1 MTPEVNEALRKI
13 RQQKPFILTITNYF
27 PMGYVASGIR
37 SIGGFPIMCN
47 AEQELEELLKIT
59 GSVVINV
66 GKLDDSFIKLCNHIC
81 HMSKKFNV
89 PIILD
94 PVGAGASR
102 YRTDAIIN
110 LIKNHRISILRGYPN
125 EIASILTG
133 ELAIQDNKHFIDEK
147 IIIEHTKSLSKKY
160 NMTIVVSGKR
170 HIVVDSHQMT
180 QFNFDSDLVQKVAG
194 IGNLLSGIIGSFHS
208 VIKDPFLAAKSSVHF
223 YAECVGPTS
232 STAGGP
238 ASLIIEVIDMMYINA
253 IKAQLF
259 T

>member
-1 MTPEVNEALRKI
+1 MTPEINDTLRKI

-47 AEQELEELLKIT
+47 AKQELEELLKIT

-81 HMSKKFNV
+81 KMAKQLDV

-110 LIKNHRISILRGYPN
+110 MIENHRISILRGYPN

-133 ELAIQDNKHFIDEK
+133 ELVIQENMLLIDEK
-147 IIIEHTKSLSKKY
+147 IIIENTKSLSKKY
-160 NMTIVVSGKR
+160 DMAIVVSGKR
-170 HIVVDSHQMT
+170 HIVVASHQIA
-180 QFNFDSDLVQKVAG
+180 QFNFDSELVQKVAG
-194 IGNLLSGIIGSFHS
+194 IGNLLSGIISAFHS
-208 VIKDPFLAAKSSVHF
+208 VVKDPFLAAKSSVQF

-232 STAGGP
+232 STAAGP
-238 ASLIIEVIDMMYINA
+238 ASLIIEVIDKMYINA

>member
-1 MTPEVNEALRKI
+1 MTPEVNEALRKV

-81 HMSKKFNV
+81 KMAKQLDV

-110 LIKNHRISILRGYPN
+110 MIQNHRISILRGYPN

-133 ELAIQDNKHFIDEK
+133 ELAIQDNMHLIDEK
-147 IIIEHTKSLSKKY
+147 IIIENTKSLSQKY
-160 NMTIVVSGKR
+160 NMAIVVSGKR
-170 HIVVDSHQMT
+170 HIVADAHQMV
-180 QFNFDSDLVQKVAG
+180 QFNFDSELVQKVAG
-194 IGNLLSGIIGSFHS
+194 IGNLLSGIIGAFHS
-208 VIKDPFLAAKSSVHF
+208 VIKDPFLAAKSSVNF

-232 STAGGP
+232 STAAGP
-238 ASLIIEVIDMMYINA
+238 ASLIIEVIDKMYINA